1 MLFRSPY
8 GTTEWQP
15 IVTGQMTTGNQVST
29 FTFKNNVFA
38 SSVSD
43 YRLLIS
49 NANGEN
55 VPYIWGFKLYKEV
68 EVEVPIE
75 GTNTGAISSKITQ
88 LYNMINLS
96 VLGKEGA
103 LSRIAIGEDGIQI
116 DGKLL
121 HITAKTFIDN
131 AVIKSAMIETLDAS
145 KITTGE
151 LNASLIR
158 VVNLDASSI
167 SGNEANFIRAM
178 FSGTKSSLQI
188 TSNGV
193 SILDNLGRSSTH
205 LDSSGIEFSRQ
216 GVNLGKLEYVT
227 NIADSGDLNNMHGFS
242 MRPNRNSY
250 FGVSYFPTTSATNS
264 IRRFAISG
272 RTGNV
277 YISGLIK
284 PSEQQIYG
292 IDITWGT
299 IANVGTNVRIMNHN
313 RTGGIQINNGDISY
327 KIPDGTWRSLNSKLG

>member
-1 MLFRSPY
+1 
-8 GTTEWQP
+8 
-15 IVTGQMTTGNQVST
+15 
-29 FTFKNNVFA
+29 
-38 SSVSD
+38 
-43 YRLLIS
+43 
-49 NANGEN
+49 
-55 VPYIWGFKLYKEV
+55 
-68 EVEVPIE
+68 
-75 GTNTGAISSKITQ
+75 NTGAISSKITQ

-103 LSRIAIGEDGIQI
+103 LNRIAIGEDGIQI

-131 AVIKSAMIETLDAS
+131 AVIKSAMIDTLDAS

-151 LNASLIR
+151 LNANLIR
-158 VVNLDASSI
+158 VVNLDANSI

-227 NIADSGDLNNMHGFS
+227 NIADSGDLYNMHGFS

-250 FGVSYFPTTSATNS
+250 FGVSYFPSSSATSS
-264 IRRFAISG
+264 IRRCAVSV
-272 RTGNV
+272 RTGNA
-277 YISGLIK
+277 YRSRLIK
-284 PSEQQIYG
+284 PIEQQMYG
-292 IDITWGT
+292 IDTTWRTMTGR
-299 IANVGTNVRIMNHN
+299 GTNVRIYNHD
-313 RTGGIQINNGDISY
+313 RTGGIQINNGDLAYLTS
-327 KIPDGTWRSLNSKLG
+327 GGWRSLNDRLG